1 MDRLGTI
8 SFQSNDN
15 SDVFLV
21 EEVRE
26 VTEEVSDEN
35 LLSIDDLQFDSDMP
49 WVSGRVPAMK
59 PVTVEGDTT
68 VINAW
73 FKGDPDSYRDD
84 KSFVIR
90 VYMEYEEAEELV
102 EVEIEKEEGADTKS
116 DLDPQILEL

>member
-21 EEVRE
+21 EEIRE
-26 VTEEVSDEN
+26 VTQELSDEN
-35 LLSIDDLQFDSDMP
+35 LIGIDDLQFDSDMP
-49 WVSGRVPAMK
+49 WVSGRVPEMK
-59 PVTVEGDTT
+59 LVTVEGDTT

-90 VYMEYEEAEELV
+90 VYVEYEEAEELV
-102 EVEIEKEEGADTKS
+102 EVEIEKEEGVDTKS